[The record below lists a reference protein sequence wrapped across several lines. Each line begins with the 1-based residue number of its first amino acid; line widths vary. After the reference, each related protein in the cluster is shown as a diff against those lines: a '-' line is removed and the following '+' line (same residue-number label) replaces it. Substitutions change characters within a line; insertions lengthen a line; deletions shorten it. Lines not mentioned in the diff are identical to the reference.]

1 MRRFRADVPKPFSE
15 MSEER
20 VTIRRLA
27 EACGVS
33 IGTVSRAL
41 NGYADVSPETRELII
56 RLARELDY
64 TPAAAAR
71 SLKTQ
76 RSHVIGVFLETGE
89 GHPDLQH
96 PFFHEVLVGLKNTI
110 GTSGYDLLLFAAES
124 PGNRYGTHSYLKRSQ
139 HHNVEG
145 VVLMGTDPEDP
156 EVRRLVRSELPT
168 VGVDVALEGPATTYV
183 ISDNVDGASRA
194 VRHFHSLGHR
204 RIATI
209 TGMVETRTGADRLR
223 GYRQALQACGLAYRD
238 EYVAYGDFY
247 VESGRR
253 AMADLL
259 SLDEPPTAVFA
270 ASDMMALGAIRAV
283 GDAGLNVPADVSV
296 IGFDDIQLADH
307 MNPPLTTVRQDKAGL
322 GVAAGSALVR
332 LIDGEQTDSTVL
344 PVELVRRGSTRP
356 RTAD

>member
-1 MRRFRADVPKPFSE
+1 MPPTVYKTVFG

-27 EACGVS
+27 QISGVS

-41 NGYADVSPETRELII
+41 NGYADVSPETRERVI

-96 PFFHEVLVGLKNTI
+96 PFFHEVLVGLKHTL
-110 GTSGYDLLLFAAES
+110 GSAGFDLLLFASEH
-124 PGNRYGTHSYLKRSQ
+124 PGNGYGRHAYLKRCH
-139 HHNVEG
+139 HHNVAG
-145 VVLMGTDPEDP
+145 AVLMGADGEDP

-168 VGVDVALEGPATTYV
+168 VGVDLDVEGPATTYV
-183 ISDNVDGASRA
+183 ISDNVDGSARA
-194 VRHFHSLGHR
+194 VRHLHSIGHR

-209 TGMVETRTGADRLR
+209 TGMLETRPGADRLR
-223 GYRQALQACGLAYRD
+223 GYRRALQAIGLAYRD
-238 EYVAYGDFY
+238 EYVSYGDFY

-259 SLDEPPTAVFA
+259 TLDEPPTAVFA
-270 ASDMMALGAIRAV
+270 ASDMMALGAMRAIN
-283 GDAGLNVPADVSV
+283 DAGLNVPADVSV
-296 IGFDDIQLADH
+296 VGFDDMQLADH

-322 GVAAGSALVR
+322 GATAGTALLR
-332 LIDGEQTDSTVL
+332 LIEGGDGVPPSTVL
-344 PVELVRRGSTRP
+344 PVELIRRGSTRP
-356 RTAD
+356 RAAT

>member
-1 MRRFRADVPKPFSE
+1 MG
-15 MSEER
+15 EER

-27 EACGVS
+27 EISGVS

-41 NGYADVSPETRELII
+41 NGYADVRPETRERIT

-110 GTSGYDLLLFAAES
+110 GSGGYDLLLFASER
-124 PGNRYGTHSYLKRSQ
+124 PGNGYGTHSYLKRAR
-139 HHNVEG
+139 HHNVAG
-145 VVLMGTDPEDP
+145 VVLMGADPEDP
-156 EVRRLVRSELPT
+156 EVRRLVRSDLPT
-168 VGVDVALEGPATTYV
+168 VGVDVALDGPVTTCV
-183 ISDNVDGASRA
+183 ISDNIDGAARA
-194 VRHFHSLGHR
+194 VQHFHSIGHR

-209 TGMVETRTGADRLR
+209 TGMLDTRTGLDRLR

-270 ASDMMALGAIRAV
+270 ASDMMALGAIRAA
-283 GDAGLNVPADVSV
+283 GDAGLGVPADVSV

-322 GVAAGSALVR
+322 GAAAGSALVR

-356 RTAD
+356 WTAD

>member
-1 MRRFRADVPKPFSE
+1 

-20 VTIRRLA
+20 VTIRQLA
-27 EACGVS
+27 RISGVS

-41 NGYADVSPETRELII
+41 NGYADVSPETRERVM

-96 PFFHEVLVGLKNTI
+96 PFFHEVLVGLKHSI
-110 GTSGYDLLLFAAES
+110 GTAGYDLLLFASEH
-124 PGNRYGTHSYLKRSQ
+124 PGNSYGSHTYLKRAR
-139 HHNVEG
+139 HHDVEG
-145 VVLMGTDPEDP
+145 AVLMGTDPEDA
-156 EVRRLVRSELPT
+156 EVRRLVRSDLPT
-168 VGVDVALEGPATTYV
+168 VGVDVEIEGPATTFV
-183 ISDNVDGASRA
+183 ISDNADGAAKA
-194 VRHFHSLGHR
+194 VRYLHSLGHR

-209 TGMVETRTGADRLR
+209 TGLLETKPGIDRLK
-223 GYRQALQACGLAYRD
+223 GYRQALQATGLAYRD

-270 ASDMMALGAIRAV
+270 ASDMMALGAIRAA
-283 GDAGLNVPADVSV
+283 GDAGYSVPADLSV

-322 GVAAGSALVR
+322 GAAAGTALMR
-332 LIDGEQTDSTVL
+332 LIDGEHDAVQPSTVI

-356 RTAD
+356 RDES